1 MTQGDLICIRCGQR
15 GHVSAQCKQPIIE
28 GPVSM
33 LTVLVPIRIESE
45 ANRREHYY
53 KVHDR
58 KRAHAHAVGWVMK
71 QHKPPAIAEDGQL
84 VVVMTR
90 IGARDMDSD
99 NLAGGC
105 KQSRDTLAK
114 WLGLDDGDKRISWLY
129 QQRRGKPKEYALEIT
144 LQWSELRACP
154 AAPKLRFTRWR

>member
-15 GHVSAQCKQPIIE
+15 GHVLAQCKQPIIE

-71 QHKPPAIAEDGQL
+71 QHKPPVIAEDGQL
-84 VVVMTR
+84 V
-90 IGARDMDSD
+90 IEQDA
-99 NLAGGC
+99 
-105 KQSRDTLAK
+105 
-114 WLGLDDGDKRISWLY
+114 DDGTASVVLSKTECKVLFAQFGVWAGL
-129 QQRRGKPKEYALEIT
+129 L
-144 LQWSELRACP
+144 SEA
-154 AAPKLRFTRWR
+154 